1 MIKSRNRNI
10 VIKSQFNIHG
20 SRGKDVGKFIADY
33 VSRESATDP
42 SMAYRPDPNRI
53 PQTGDGVAF
62 TLDDT
67 AITRQETL
75 DIAEHVQNLHATGTR
90 AIQQMVISLDPDYL
104 IQEHLVP
111 EDIEIHRK
119 GDYRNQYDDVRLR
132 HAVRHGLQSLID
144 VEGYRDGKAV
154 ACIQR
159 DTNHLHVHAV
169 VYEDAKKISR
179 VRGREEKGV
188 IKKSSFNLMAH
199 DIDRYLEFTKMPGL
213 VPNVKNLVPEAD
225 IKDDRP
231 QHVVPESQ
239 PVAEPVYVNAYLQI
253 LQQKRQAAEEAQ
265 RLTHKII
272 DKQGHIHDDRET
284 ELEEDITRTQHENQE
299 PVPPVPTT
307 KSDDSLEL

>member
-1 MIKSRNRNI
+1 
-10 VIKSQFNIHG
+10 
-20 SRGKDVGKFIADY
+20 
-33 VSRESATDP
+33 
-42 SMAYRPDPNRI
+42 
-53 PQTGDGVAF
+53 
-62 TLDDT
+62 
-67 AITRQETL
+67 
-75 DIAEHVQNLHATGTR
+75 
-90 AIQQMVISLDPDYL
+90 MVISFEPDYL

-132 HAVRHGLQSLID
+132 HAVQHGLQSLID

-169 VYEDAKKISR
+169 VYEDAKKIAR

-188 IKKSSFNLMAH
+188 IKKSSFNLLAH

-213 VPNVKNLVPEAD
+213 VPNTKNLVPEED

-239 PVAEPVYVNAYLQI
+239 PVAEPVYVDAYLQI
-253 LQQKRQAAEEAQ
+253 LQQKRQAEKAQ
-265 RLTHKII
+265 RLAHKII
-272 DKQGHIHDDRET
+272 DKQGRIHDDRDAS
-284 ELEEDITRTQHENQE
+284 LEDDIERKRRENRQS
-299 PVPPVPTT
+299 VPPEPTT
-307 KSDDSLEL
+307 KPDDSLEL